1 MTRISGPLAG
11 LVLALLLATLL
22 TACGR
27 DDGRRILGHWR
38 AERVQ
43 VQSVSLPMGPEFVV
57 TPRELTSAEGDI
69 RIPISSIEADGNAV
83 TLGAP
88 FGIGLSF
95 YFESADR
102 IYFDVPLAGR
112 VYFQR
117 VADAPQPARANP
129 APAPQALAALAPL
142 PPPAPAAAPALSTTP
157 AAPLQPAVP
166 APVAPPLAAAPSLP
180 TPAAAANAPAPAPR
194 GSSAPAQGPGTVDL
208 IRQAE
213 QKLAANAL
221 AEAEALLTEA
231 RRQYG
236 GDPMIDYHLA
246 VLTLRRGDPDGAVR
260 KLRDAFQ
267 NGFRDFALLDAST
280 DLAPLRS
287 DPRYN
292 ALVTRYR

>member
-1 MTRISGPLAG
+1 MKRIAGRIAAPLA
-11 LVLALLLATLL
+11 ALLLAALL

-43 VQSVSLPMGPEFVV
+43 VQSISLPMGPEFVV

-69 RIPISSIEADGNAV
+69 RIPISSIEADGNVV

-95 YFESADR
+95 YFEGDDR

-117 VADAPQPARANP
+117 VTDAPPPARANP
-129 APAPQALAALAPL
+129 APAPQALAAAPAPVA
-142 PPPAPAAAPALSTTP
+142 PPP
-157 AAPLQPAVP
+157 PAVP
-166 APVAPPLAAAPSLP
+166 APVVSTPAAVAPGQPAPAAPASAVAAAPRGNS
-180 TPAAAANAPAPAPR
+180 TPAR
-194 GSSAPAQGPGTVDL
+194 GPVDL

-213 QKLAANAL
+213 QKLAANAP
-221 AEAEALLTEA
+221 AEAEALLAEA

-246 VLTLRRGDPDGAVR
+246 VLTLRQGDPDGAVR

-267 NGFRDFALLDAST
+267 NGFRDFALLDAAT

-287 DPRYN
+287 DPRYQ

>member
-1 MTRISGPLAG
+1 MIRRTSGRCRGLAS
-11 LVLALLLATLL
+11 ALLLATLL

-27 DDGRRILGHWR
+27 DDGQRILGHWR
-38 AERVQ
+38 ADRLQ

-57 TPRELTSAEGDI
+57 TPRELMSAEGDI
-69 RIPISSIEADGNAV
+69 RIPISSIEAEGEVV

-102 IYFDVPLAGR
+102 IYFDMPLAGR

-117 VADAPQPARANP
+117 VADAVQPARANP
-129 APAPQALAALAPL
+129 APAPQALAPLA
-142 PPPAPAAAPALSTTP
+142 PPAPAAPAPKPVGPQPPALQAPVLPAPVAAAPDRPTP
-157 AAPLQPAVP
+157 AAPAST
-166 APVAPPLAAAPSLP
+166 A
-180 TPAAAANAPAPAPR
+180 APAPKP
-194 GSSAPAQGPGTVDL
+194 SAPPARGASTIDL

-213 QKLAANAL
+213 QKIAGNAL
-221 AEAEALLTEA
+221 AEAEALLIEA
-231 RRQYG
+231 HRQYG
-236 GDPMIDYHLA
+236 DDPMIDYQLA
-246 VLTLRRGDPDGAVR
+246 VLTMRRGDPDGAVR

-267 NGFRDFALLDAST
+267 NGFRDFALLEAAS
-280 DLAPLRS
+280 DLTALRN